1 MRISPVGQNN
11 VSHKGS
17 LDIKTTELLKDMS
30 GKWLESAANR
40 KTLPIINTCL
50 FASEQINNIHI
61 NLCTMMERFGHGC
74 KLMFAESEKSGKIRF
89 YIENKF
95 SNYKLIFKDIIFSK
109 EKNKLDDITK
119 LENLENSLAKV
130 DPYKENSNFILQR
143 KSSAKDIRFDSEFEP
158 DKDYIFIENNLVGK
172 DHRIQATMKDI
183 EEFLSAAKE
192 EGLI

>member
-11 VSHKGS
+11 ISHKGC
-17 LDIKTTELLKDMS
+17 LDKKTTELFKDMS
-30 GKWLESAANR
+30 GKWLESAAKR

-74 KLMFAESEKSGKIRF
+74 KLMFAESEKSGNIRF

-95 SNYKLIFKDIIFSK
+95 SNYKLIFNDINLSK
-109 EKNKLDDITK
+109 EKNKFDDITK

-130 DPYKENSNFILQR
+130 DPYKENSNFVLQR
-143 KSSAKDIRFDSEFEP
+143 KSSAKDFRFDSEFEP
-158 DKDYIFIENNLVGK
+158 DNDYVFIEDKLVGK
-172 DHRIQATMKDI
+172 EPRKQVTMENI
-183 EEFLSAAKE
+183 EEYLNAAKE
-192 EGLI
+192 EGLV